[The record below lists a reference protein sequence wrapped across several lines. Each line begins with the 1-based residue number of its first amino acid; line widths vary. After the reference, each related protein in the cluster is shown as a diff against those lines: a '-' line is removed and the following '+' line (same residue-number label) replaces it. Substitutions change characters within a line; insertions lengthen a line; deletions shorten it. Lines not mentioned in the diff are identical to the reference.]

1 MKILLDESL
10 PVSLRHEF
18 IGYNVTTVTAQG
30 WAGKKNGE
38 LLRLTESHFDVFIS
52 ADQNLQYQINLRR
65 AKIAIIILAAKT
77 SRLDD
82 LKPLIPKV
90 LQKLR
95 EPRLGICIIK

>member
-10 PVSLRHEF
+10 PISLKHEF
-18 IGYNVTTVTAQG
+18 VGYKVATVVSQG
-30 WAGKKNGE
+30 WTGKKNGE
-38 LLRLTESHFDVFIS
+38 LLKLTEANFDVFIT

-82 LKPLIPKV
+82 LKPLVPKV
-90 LQKLR
+90 LQVLK
-95 EPRLGICIIK
+95 K